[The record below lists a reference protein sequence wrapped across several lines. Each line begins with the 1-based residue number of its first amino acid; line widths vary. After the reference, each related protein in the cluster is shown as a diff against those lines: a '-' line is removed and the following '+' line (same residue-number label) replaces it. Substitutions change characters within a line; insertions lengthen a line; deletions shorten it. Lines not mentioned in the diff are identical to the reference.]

1 MLLSC
6 NHILQHYLALFH
18 FIFSDKDH
26 IRYGLGVGIPHLL
39 LHLCRIRI
47 NLCPYALLAHFA
59 DNGQTISGLFLTEV
73 DEQHLGSIQSLFGI
87 EFKGIQYIINTVCS
101 KRDAYTAQSWHT
113 EDAGKIVIAA
123 TTRNTSHGGIKRL
136 HLEDCSCIIVQ
147 ATGKRKI
154 KLNLIGKSHLL
165 ERIQNKAGFLYAFKS
180 SLRSGKHL
188 CDGLQFII
196 VGTLKAN
203 DRLQLLN
210 GLFANTASS
219 KLVVDII
226 QPYLVQLV
234 YCNRNINNL
243 VSFAYYLSDTGKNLT
258 VVNLDLNANAE
269 SAEDGIDNL
278 HQFYLIEQ
286 RIRAN
291 NISIALEELAITS
304 LLRTVSAPHW
314 LNLIALERQLKFIS
328 MHDHITR
335 KWNGKVITQPF
346 LAQLCSQMKTI
357 APSQFFI
364 GNLAKII
371 ARVEHLEQEFVA
383 FLSILTH
390 QGLESLHCRSFNLLE
405 SIKRIYLANGIKDIV
420 ALRHFYRAEISRP
433 LGYRRFLCHLFSYYC
448 LFTIR
453 TY

>member
-1 MLLSC
+1 MSMMKYRVHEVAKDFNSTSKVISQILTDYATTPK
-6 NHILQHYLALFH
+6 NHMQVLENDELDLIFEYLTQHNQ
-18 FIFSDKDH
+18 
-26 IRYGLGVGIPHLL
+26 V
-39 LHLCRIRI
+39 
-47 NLCPYALLAHFA
+47 
-59 DNGQTISGLFLTEV
+59 
-73 DEQHLGSIQSLFGI
+73 GSIAEIF
-87 EFKGIQYIINTVCS
+87 NTPAQAES
-101 KRDAYTAQSWHT
+101 KPSEKKPAKDEKAAKPTMPPAQSAASAPVKKEKENKPHVPRQVAEKRVIDT
-113 EDAGKIVIAA
+113 RGSAAVNMTKYDEKFDKMAGERGRDRDRKGGKEKIVNKSKQRQQQAA
-123 TTRNTSHGGIKRL
+123 SAKRR

-196 VGTLKAN
+196 VGTLEAN

-286 RIRAN
+286 RIRTN
-291 NISIALEELAITS
+291 NIGITLEELAIASSTS
-304 LLRTVSAPHW
+304 
-314 LNLIALERQLKFIS
+314 
-328 MHDHITR
+328 
-335 KWNGKVITQPF
+335 
-346 LAQLCSQMKTI
+346 
-357 APSQFFI
+357 
-364 GNLAKII
+364 
-371 ARVEHLEQEFVA
+371 
-383 FLSILTH
+383 
-390 QGLESLHCRSFNLLE
+390 SL
-405 SIKRIYLANGIKDIV
+405 V
-420 ALRHFYRAEISRP
+420 
-433 LGYRRFLCHLFSYYC
+433 
-448 LFTIR
+448 
-453 TY
+453 